1 MSWKFEHVYDSN
13 GTELSTANLATTLDG
28 AADFCYDGRYVW
40 VSAGSNG
47 VAVYEF
53 WGANSDDEPA
63 FEDLDELMYP
73 RYDSGVKKKLRL
85 VTFIKITGTTVQ
97 RVTREP
103 SLADDGATKTTL
115 NETEFTYY
123 KSNTVPGA
131 LSLNGYHVVYNAGK
145 VYVSN
150 GATFTNIFE
159 FDVNTQ
165 QFVRVIEVGETY
177 SGLTNEWFASGSTYG
192 MNSNLCAA
200 GGKLWFVGASWGDD
214 AQQRL
219 YSYNPLTDVKTTT
232 NIPVRPTRT
241 RTWIAD
247 GYNGYV
253 YITNHNNVSVS
264 KFNVETGAFVSI
276 IRTNALPTRI
286 FSGPDRRIWVSS
298 FAGMLTLVDWDDD
311 QTHNNWGTETTI
323 LSGNV
328 DPTDTTKFW
337 WIRTDGVLSRMN
349 LNDGTRLQTVV
360 LPTKELQSTEVGIG
374 SSVQTQNTLG
384 TPVENDIAHVTNTIT
399 GVVHEYV
406 AVLTDAARGVF
417 EWEYTGEVPEDKLR
431 DWNFSHSKLPKP
443 KKIDPAAAQ
452 LELVMFTPQI
462 EYTGRSGAAHTVVP
476 YMFMLRDGKLLSI
489 RMNKYLY
496 RDVFAEI
503 NGQAAVVANSMGYFG
518 E

>member
-1 MSWKFEHVYDSN
+1 MSWKFEHVYDSD
-13 GTELSTANLATTLDG
+13 GKELTTAALSTKLDG

-53 WGANSDDEPA
+53 WGENSDNEPA
-63 FEDLDELMYP
+63 FEDLDELTYP

-85 VTFIKITGTTVQ
+85 VTFFKISGTSVQ

-103 SLADDGATKTTL
+103 SLAEQDATKTAL
-115 NETEFTYY
+115 NDTEFTYY
-123 KSNTVPGA
+123 KSTTVPG
-131 LSLNGYHVVYNAGK
+131 LVSLNAHYVVYNAGK

-150 GATFTNIFE
+150 GATFTNLFE
-159 FDVNTQ
+159 FDVSSHS
-165 QFVRVIEVGETY
+165 FVRVIEVGETY
-177 SGLTNEWFASGSTYG
+177 TGLQNEWFAPGSTYG

-219 YSYNPLTDVKTTT
+219 YSYDPITNTKTTT
-232 NIPVRPTRT
+232 NIPVRPSRT

-264 KFNVETGAFVSI
+264 KFNVETGAFVKI
-276 IRTNALPTRI
+276 IRTNALPKRI

-311 QTHNNWGTETTI
+311 GVHNNWGTESEVLGFAI
-323 LSGNV
+323 
-328 DPTDTTKFW
+328 DPTDASKAWFV
-337 WIRTDGVLSRMN
+337 RSNGVLTRMN
-349 LNDGTRLQTVV
+349 LN
-360 LPTKELQSTEVGIG
+360 
-374 SSVQTQNTLG
+374 
-384 TPVENDIAHVTNTIT
+384 TNEQFET
-399 GVVHEYV
+399 G
-406 AVLTDAARGVF
+406 AT
-417 EWEYTGEVPEDKLR
+417 TN
-431 DWNFSHSKLPKP
+431 DWNMIHPKITAP
-443 KKIDPAAAQ
+443 
-452 LELVMFTPQI
+452 ELVMFT
-462 EYTGRSGAAHTVVP
+462 RSQVYSTSGGSTAEVYP
-476 YMFMLRDGKLLSI
+476 YLFMLQSGKLLAF

-496 RDVFAEI
+496 RDVFGEI
-503 NGQAAVVANSMGYFG
+503 NGQAAVVANALEYFG